1 MDRHTHTLTHATCP
15 CAITDRLTATDTRFT
30 QSRER
35 QLSQLTNKG
44 NLLFSQH
51 KGQPPANGKL
61 LLLLRRS
68 QTRGRFALATAHAL
82 GVPTPQQVDNHRHYL
97 KLYSI
102 RPEGPRP
109 PQQPKPITMALAAED
124 ESCATLP
131 GLDSGCLPSLAS
143 PGVHARAVACEER
156 NEISSDCLFGDE
168 LQVSKDDNVRQG
180 TIC

>member
-1 MDRHTHTLTHATCP
+1 MNNSVKLFYLWTDTHTLTHATCP

-51 KGQPPANGKL
+51 KGQPPAKGKL

-97 KLYSI
+97 KLYSV
-102 RPEGPRP
+102 RPEGPP
-109 PQQPKPITMALAAED
+109 AAAQAD
-124 ESCATLP
+124 HHGP
-131 GLDSGCLPSLAS
+131 RSG
-143 PGVHARAVACEER
+143 GRVVRHAA
-156 NEISSDCLFGDE
+156 G
-168 LQVSKDDNVRQG
+168 VRQWLPPNAPIIG
-180 TIC
+180 LPRCTRTRRSLRGEKRDFIRLPLRR